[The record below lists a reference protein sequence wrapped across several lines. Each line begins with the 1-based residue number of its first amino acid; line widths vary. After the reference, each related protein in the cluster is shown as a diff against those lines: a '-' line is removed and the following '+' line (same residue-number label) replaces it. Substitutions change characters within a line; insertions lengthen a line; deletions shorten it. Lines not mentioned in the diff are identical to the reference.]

1 MSYLTKYGS
10 FWGQLPETSGR
21 VFWVAPATSYTIE
34 GRDYIASDG
43 NDGLSPERAFLT
55 LNRAFD
61 TGMVAANVGDVVVML
76 PGAHSYTAT
85 QAIDVAGVTITGIP
99 RAAEPHTD
107 RGAGALRHASTVT
120 ATTDVLTISVAN
132 TEVAFLHVI
141 PAAGLAGI
149 TLSNTAAVNANL
161 HDITFLMT
169 TAANTA
175 TFGIQATAVA
185 DRARISNCFVYA
197 SDNQGPWIRTASGFT
212 NSVIQNSTV
221 MLDGTTA
228 WDDVIEITTG
238 SDQVVVRDCDFIHS
252 SGALMTTIVNV
263 TGNTNDHAV
272 MVMRCMHGVASTL
285 TTATATSDIVLCN
298 NYISTIR
305 GGTGGTLST
314 G

>member
-1 MSYLTKYGS
+1 MGYVTKYGS
-10 FWGQLPETSGR
+10 FWGMIPQTSGR
-21 VFWVAPATSYTIE
+21 VFWVAPAASYTVE
-34 GRDYIASDG
+34 GRSYTASDN

-55 LNRAFD
+55 LDYAVGQC
-61 TGMVAANVGDVVVML
+61 TANAGDVIVLL

-85 QAIDVAGVTITGIP
+85 VAVDVAGITITGIP
-99 RAAEPHTD
+99 RSTTVGNST
-107 RGAGALRHASTVT
+107 RGAPALRHVTTITST
-120 ATTDVLTISVAN
+120 ANILTVSVAN
-132 TEVAFLHVI
+132 VEIAYLHFI

-149 TLSNTAAVNANL
+149 VLSNTAAVAVNV
-161 HDITFLMT
+161 HDVTFNMT

-175 TFGIQATAVA
+175 TFGVSATAVA
-185 DRARISNCFVYA
+185 DQFRLSNFHAYV
-197 SDNQGPWIRTASGFT
+197 SDNQGPLVRTAAGFT
-212 NSVIQNSTV
+212 NSIIENGTV
-221 MLDGTTA
+221 VLDGTTA

-238 SDQVVVRDCDFIHS
+238 TDQLLIRDCDFIHS
-252 SGALMTTIVNV
+252 SGALMTTIINV

-272 MVMRCMHGVASTL
+272 AVMRCMHGVGSVL